1 MLRLELLHPQR
12 IFDMDPETRITQ
24 FQRLIADDPSNDM
37 AYFSLG
43 NAFLQSDRF
52 DEAGDTFAKCAQINE
67 AMTKAYQLAG
77 DAYIKAGKV
86 DQAKVILTKGYIEA
100 TTRGD
105 LMPKNAMADL
115 LQSINEPVP
124 EVVDTPA
131 EQNKASQEKA
141 SAPTGDFVC
150 LKSGQA
156 GNKIP
161 RQPFRNAM
169 GEWIYANISNE
180 TFTEWIH
187 LGTKIINELRLDLSR
202 DDHDAV
208 YEYGMRIFLGYSD
221 EMYLEQM
228 GQEPPSV
235 DGQYKGVIEEMMSM
249 GGHLESFQG
258 NLHSKVDDQ
267 G

>member
-1 MLRLELLHPQR
+1 
-12 IFDMDPETRITQ
+12 MDPEKRISQ

-43 NAFLQSDRF
+43 NAFMQSDRF
-52 DEAGDTFAKCAQINE
+52 DEAADTFAQCAKINE

-77 DAYIKAGKV
+77 DAYIKAGHTDK
-86 DQAKVILTKGYIEA
+86 AKMILTQGYIEA

-105 LMPKNAMADL
+105 MLPKNAIAEL
-115 LQSINEPVP
+115 LESINAPLP
-124 EVVDTPA
+124 EIEDKPA
-131 EQNKASQEKA
+131 ESTPSSKPA
-141 SAPTGDFVC
+141 GDFKC
-150 LKSGQA
+150 MKSGDMGTKLA
-156 GNKIP
+156 
-161 RQPFRNAM
+161 RAPFRNAM
-169 GEWIYANISNE
+169 GQWIHENISNE

-221 EMYLEQM
+221 EMYQEQM
-228 GQEPPSV
+228 GQTPPSV
-235 DGQYKGVIEEMMSM
+235 DGQFKSVIEEMMSM

-258 NLHSKVDDQ
+258 NLHTKVEE
-267 G
+267 